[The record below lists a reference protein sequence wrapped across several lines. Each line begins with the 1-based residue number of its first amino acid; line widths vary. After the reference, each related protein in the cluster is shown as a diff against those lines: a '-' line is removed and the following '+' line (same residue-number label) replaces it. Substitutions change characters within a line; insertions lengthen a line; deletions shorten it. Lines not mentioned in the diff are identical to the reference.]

1 MDRIHRVVYINLDR
15 RTDRREQMEGALD
28 ALRVPAGKR
37 ERFAAVA
44 HARGAVGC
52 SRSHLA
58 VLRRARRE
66 GWPNVMVLEDDFQP
80 AVDAGTWDARLAR
93 FLDAV
98 PDFDVLLLAYNL
110 RREDGRGGAGGARR
124 TLDAQTT
131 AGYVVRQ
138 PFYDTLIANVEAGVR
153 QLERDSRRYGEFV
166 LDTYWKRLQPRARW
180 YHAVPRL
187 GTQRAS
193 YSDIEQTHVDYG
205 V

>member
-28 ALRVPAGKR
+28 ALRVPADKR
-37 ERFAAVA
+37 ERFAAVEHA
-44 HARGAVGC
+44 HGAVGC

-110 RREDGRGGAGGARR
+110 RREDARGGAGGARR

-138 PFYDTLIANVEAGVR
+138 PFYDTLIANIEASTR
-153 QLERDSRRYGEFV
+153 QLSASPHRHGDFAI
-166 LDTYWKRLQPRARW
+166 DMYWKRLQPSARW

-187 GTQRAS
+187 GTQRAG
-193 YSDIEQTHVDYG
+193 YSDIEKTHVNYG